1 MFSAAFKKPITI
13 VFGLWGFV
21 LVSAHPE
28 EDIDI
33 GICYKFFLWVMTETL
48 VREWGSKTGKGRQQA
63 KGALSSQLPHWLS
76 RT

>member
-1 MFSAAFKKPITI
+1 MFSAAFKKPITT

-33 GICYKFFLWVMTETL
+33 GICYKLFLWVMTETL
-48 VREWGSKTGKGRQQA
+48 VRECGEASKGCIIKSITT
-63 KGALSSQLPHWLS
+63 LVE
-76 RT
+76 